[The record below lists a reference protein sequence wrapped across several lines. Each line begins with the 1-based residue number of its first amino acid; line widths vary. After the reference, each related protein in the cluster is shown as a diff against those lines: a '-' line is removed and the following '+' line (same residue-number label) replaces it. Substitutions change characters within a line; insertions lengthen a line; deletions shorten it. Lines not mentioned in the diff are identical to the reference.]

1 MSVLKV
7 SSVSVAFEGSTVLSD
22 VSFDAERGDFIAVVG
37 ENGSGKS
44 TLVRTIL
51 GLTPL
56 LSGEVSLCGVLRS
69 EIGYLPQQTQAQKD
83 FPASV
88 YEVVMS
94 GCLSSL
100 GYRPFYSKKERA
112 CAVKNMERLCI
123 SEIKNRSYRDLSG
136 GQQQR
141 VLLARA
147 LCAAKKLL
155 VLDEPAAG
163 LDPLISADFASL
175 LSEVNRR
182 ENMTVLVVS
191 HDIKFA
197 LENANKILHLAHGS
211 YFFGTPDE
219 YADSELGRRFMDYGG
234 YTR

>member
-1 MSVLKV
+1 MMLKV
-7 SSVSVAFEGSTVLSD
+7 SDVSVSYEGVTVLSN
-22 VSFDAERGDFIAVVG
+22 VSFGAERGDFIAVVG

-44 TLVRTIL
+44 TLIRSLL

-56 LSGEVSLCGVLRS
+56 LSGDVAMSGVLPC

-88 YEVVMS
+88 DEVVMS
-94 GCLSSL
+94 GCLASL
-100 GYRPFYSKKERA
+100 GFRPFYSEKERA
-112 CAVKNMERLCI
+112 CADKNMKRLGI
-123 SEIKNRSYRDLSG
+123 WEMRHRSYRDLSG

-141 VLLARA
+141 TLLARA

-175 LSEVNRR
+175 LTAVNKE
-182 ENMTVLVVS
+182 ENMTIIVVS

-197 LENANKILHLAHGS
+197 FENANKILHLGHGT

-219 YADSELGRRFMDYGG
+219 YAKSEQGRRFMDYGG
-234 YTR
+234 YAR